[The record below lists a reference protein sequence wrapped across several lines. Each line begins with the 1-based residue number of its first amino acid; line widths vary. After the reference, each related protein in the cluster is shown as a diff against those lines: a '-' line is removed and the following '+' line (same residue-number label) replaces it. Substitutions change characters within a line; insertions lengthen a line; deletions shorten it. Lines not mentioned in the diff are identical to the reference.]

1 MCLAIWSNC
10 DESINQ
16 LDCHCDQSI
25 NQFKFKSRVLG
36 VVIFFQ
42 KRRKKI
48 SYCICKWKWPFRFAN
63 KTKWTSV
70 KMSRTI
76 GPIVPSGIQPFHCFK
91 ILLDKKK
98 NVSYLE
104 VFQQIV
110 GFILQLICSKQFS
123 VLIIAQIIYL
133 VGGVPPSGG
142 VTRKWRPPCA
152 QKRHLLTS

>member
-1 MCLAIWSNC
+1 
-10 DESINQ
+10 
-16 LDCHCDQSI
+16 
-25 NQFKFKSRVLG
+25 
-36 VVIFFQ
+36 
-42 KRRKKI
+42 
-48 SYCICKWKWPFRFAN
+48 
-63 KTKWTSV
+63 
-70 KMSRTI
+70 MSRTI
-76 GPIVPSGIQPFHCFK
+76 GPIVHSSIQPFHRFK

-133 VGGVPPSGG
+133 VGGVLPSGG
-142 VTRKWRPPCA
+142 VTRKWRPPRA

>member
-1 MCLAIWSNC
+1 
-10 DESINQ
+10 
-16 LDCHCDQSI
+16 
-25 NQFKFKSRVLG
+25 
-36 VVIFFQ
+36 
-42 KRRKKI
+42 
-48 SYCICKWKWPFRFAN
+48 
-63 KTKWTSV
+63 
-70 KMSRTI
+70 MSRTI
-76 GPIVPSGIQPFHCFK
+76 DLIVPSGMQPFHCFK

-110 GFILQLICSKQFS
+110 GFILHLICFKQFS

-142 VTRKWRPPCA
+142 VTRKWRPPRA

>member
-1 MCLAIWSNC
+1 MS
-10 DESINQ
+10 
-16 LDCHCDQSI
+16 QSI
-25 NQFKFKSRVLG
+25 NLIVTAINQSINLSSKQG
-36 VVIFFQ
+36 AEGGHIFP
-42 KRRKKI
+42 KRKKNLFT
-48 SYCICKWKWPFRFAN
+48 YICKWRRPFRFAN

-110 GFILQLICSKQFS
+110 GFILQLICTKQFS
-123 VLIIAQIIYL
+123 VLIIAEIIYW
-133 VGGVPPSGG
+133 VGRWLPS
-142 VTRKWRPPCA
+142 VVRTRKCRPPRA
-152 QKRHLLTS
+152 KSAIS